1 MKYIYKGI
9 SYIKKH
15 VSKNKINN
23 KHTLYSLDNR
33 VICAVFSDI
42 NILNK
47 YIYNA

>member
-15 VSKNKINN
+15 VSKNKIKN
-23 KHTLYSLDNR
+23 KHTLYSLDKL
-33 VICAVFSDI
+33 VICAVFSEI